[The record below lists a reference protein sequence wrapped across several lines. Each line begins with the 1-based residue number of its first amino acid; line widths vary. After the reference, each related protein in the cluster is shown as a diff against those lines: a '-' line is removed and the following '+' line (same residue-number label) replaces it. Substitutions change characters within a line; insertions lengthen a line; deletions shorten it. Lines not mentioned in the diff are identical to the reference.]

1 MMDKAPNTSQ
11 AEGLWLSISELAI
24 EKGLGKAAV
33 SERVSRLEA
42 QGLLRTRRGKG
53 RVKLVNV
60 AEYDEAVGQ
69 TTDLARDLGHATRRD
84 TLVPS
89 SSLGDPVYTVE
100 QARRMAYQADREKIA
115 LGRDLELLVP
125 VDEFAADAVRIFSV
139 MIRPLDRLEARADAL
154 SLAVRQGGTAGA
166 RVFLKGIKIEIRNLI
181 ADGLRELHETVT
193 REPPRALDDF
203 IPIIRNRGERTG

>member
-1 MMDKAPNTSQ
+1 MMDKAPNTPP

-24 EKGLGKAAV
+24 EKSLGKAAV

-42 QGLLRTRRGKG
+42 QGLLRTRPGKG

-60 AEYDEAVGQ
+60 AEYEEAVGQ
-69 TTDLARDLGHATRRD
+69 TTDLVRDLGHATRRD
-84 TLVPS
+84 TLAPNS
-89 SSLGDPVYTVE
+89 SPGDPVYTVE

-125 VDEFAADAVRIFSV
+125 VDQFAADAVRIFSA

-154 SLAVRQGGTAGA
+154 SLAVSQGGTAGA
-166 RVFLKGIKIEIRNLI
+166 RTFLKGIKIEIRNLI
-181 ADGLRELHETVT
+181 ADSLRELHEAVA

-203 IPIIRNRGERTG
+203 SPIIRNKDERAG

>member
-1 MMDKAPNTSQ
+1 MDKGPNTPQ

-24 EKGLGKAAV
+24 ENGLGKAAV

-60 AEYDEAVGQ
+60 AEYEEAVGQ
-69 TTDLARDLGHATRRD
+69 TTDLARQLGHATRGSDR
-84 TLVPS
+84 S
-89 SSLGDPVYTVE
+89 FERDPVYTAE

-125 VDEFAADAVRIFSV
+125 VDQLAADAVRIFSA

-154 SLAVRQGGTAGA
+154 SLAVSQDGTAGA
-166 RVFLKGIKIEIRNLI
+166 RAFLKGIKIEIRNLI
-181 ADGLRELHETVT
+181 ADSLSELHEAVT
-193 REPPRALDDF
+193 HEPLRALGDF
-203 IPIIRNRGERTG
+203 TPIIRNRDEWTG